1 MKVGIALKDY
11 SFQVPE
17 DALKLLK
24 DQGYEIV
31 YNDTGEW
38 LKGDGLADFLSDL
51 DGVIGGLELYNRQ
64 TVRKADKLKIVARYG
79 VGMDTMDLPYLKER
93 GIRVGT
99 IVNHVEV
106 AEFAVALILGL
117 IKNVPG
123 YDRKVKAGGWGLE
136 KARTLKEMTVGIIG
150 FGKIGQDVSDRLRP
164 FGCRILASDPVSTS
178 ETAEKHGAELVG
190 MDALLKES
198 DIITLH
204 CPAIPSTYH
213 LIDEA
218 AIAKMKDGAYLVN
231 TSRGSV
237 MDEAAFARALKTG
250 KLAGG
255 AADVYEKEPLAE
267 GSPLRELENVI
278 LTPHAAAQTQE
289 AYYSCGMICAK
300 TIINVLSGGDP
311 LYPVI

>member
-31 YNDTGEW
+31 YNETGRW
-38 LKGDGLADFLSDL
+38 LSGDELADFLADL
-51 DGVIGGLELYNRQ
+51 DGVIGGLELYNKE
-64 TVRKADKLKIVARYG
+64 TVRKADRLRIVARYG
-79 VGMDTMDLPYLKER
+79 VGMDTMDLPYLKEK

-106 AEFAVALILGL
+106 AEFAVALILGM

-136 KARTLKEMTVGIIG
+136 SARTLKEMTVGIIG
-150 FGKIGQDVSDRLRP
+150 FGKIGQDVADRLRP
-164 FGCRILASDPVSTS
+164 FGCRLLASDPVIAPKKA
-178 ETAEKHGAELVG
+178 AEHGAELVD
-190 MDALLKES
+190 MDKLLGQS
-198 DIITLH
+198 DIVTVH

-213 LIDEA
+213 MINGD

-237 MDEAAFARALKTG
+237 MDEAAFVKALSSG

-255 AADVYEKEPLAE
+255 AADVYEKEPLPKD
-267 GSPLRELENVI
+267 SPLRKLENVI
-278 LTPHAAAQTQE
+278 LTPHAAAQTLE
-289 AYYSCGMICAK
+289 AYYSCGMICAQ
-300 TIINVLSGGDP
+300 TIVNVLNGGDP
-311 LYPVI
+311 LFPVI

>member
-17 DALKLLK
+17 DALDILK
-24 DQGYEIV
+24 DAGCEIV
-31 YNDTGEW
+31 YNDTGHW
-38 LKGDGLADFLSDL
+38 LKGDELADFLADL

-64 TVRKADKLKIVARYG
+64 TVRKAEKLKIVARYG
-79 VGMDTMDLPYLKER
+79 VGMDTMDLPYLKEK

-106 AEFAVALILGL
+106 AEFAVALILGMV
-117 IKNVPG
+117 KNVPG

-150 FGKIGQDVSDRLRP
+150 FGKIGQDVADRLRP
-164 FGCRILASDPVSTS
+164 FGCRLLASDPVIGP
-178 ETAEKHGAELVG
+178 EKAAEHGVKLVD
-190 MDALLKES
+190 MDTLLKES
-198 DIITLH
+198 DIVTVH

-213 LIDEA
+213 MINEE

-237 MDEAAFARALKTG
+237 MDEAAFAKALKSG

-255 AADVYEKEPLAE
+255 AADVYEKEPLPE

-278 LTPHAAAQTQE
+278 LTPHAAAQTLE
-289 AYYSCGMICAK
+289 AYYTCGMICAK
-300 TIINVLSGGDP
+300 TIVNVLNGGDP

>member
-17 DALKLLK
+17 DALKLFR
-24 DQGYEIV
+24 DRGYEIV
-31 YNDTGEW
+31 YNDTGHW
-38 LKGDGLADFLSDL
+38 LKGEELADFLADL
-51 DGVIGGLELYNRQ
+51 DAVIGGLELYNKD
-64 TVRKADKLKIVARYG
+64 TVYKAGRLKIVARYG
-79 VGMDTMDLPYLKER
+79 VGMDTMDLPYLKEK

-106 AEFAVALILGL
+106 AEFTLALILGML
-117 IKNVPG
+117 KNVPG

-150 FGKIGQDVSDRLRP
+150 FGKIGQDVADRLAP
-164 FGCRILASDPVSTS
+164 FGCGLLASDPVTS
-178 ETAEKHGAELVG
+178 AEKAAEHGARLVD
-190 MDALLKES
+190 MDTLLKES
-198 DIITLH
+198 DIVTVH

-213 LIDEA
+213 MIDAA

-237 MDEAAFARALKTG
+237 MDEAAFAAALASG
-250 KLAGG
+250 KLAAG
-255 AADVYEKEPLAE
+255 AADVYEKEPLPA
-267 GSPLRELENVI
+267 GSPLRSIDSVI
-278 LTPHAAAQTQE
+278 LTPHAAAQTLE
-289 AYYSCGMICAK
+289 AYYSCGMICAQS
-300 TIINVLSGGDP
+300 IVNVLEGGEP

>member
-38 LKGDGLADFLSDL
+38 LKGDELADFLSDL

-64 TVRKADKLKIVARYG
+64 TVRKADRLKIVARYG
-79 VGMDTMDLPYLKER
+79 VGTDTMDLPYLKEK

-106 AEFAVALILGL
+106 AEFAAALILGL

-136 KARTLKEMTVGIIG
+136 NARTLKEMTVGIIG
-150 FGKIGQDVSDRLRP
+150 FGKIGQDVADRLRP
-164 FGCRILASDPVSTS
+164 FGCRILVSDPVSTA
-178 ETAEKHGAELVG
+178 ETAEKHGAELSD
-190 MDALLKES
+190 MDDLLKES

-213 LIDEA
+213 LIDETA
-218 AIAKMKDGAYLVN
+218 
-231 TSRGSV
+231 
-237 MDEAAFARALKTG
+237 TG
-250 KLAGG
+250 RLAGG
-255 AADVYEKEPLAE
+255 AADVYEQEPLPA
-267 GSPLRELENVI
+267 GSPLRELENAI

-300 TIINVLSGGDP
+300 TIINVLSGGEP